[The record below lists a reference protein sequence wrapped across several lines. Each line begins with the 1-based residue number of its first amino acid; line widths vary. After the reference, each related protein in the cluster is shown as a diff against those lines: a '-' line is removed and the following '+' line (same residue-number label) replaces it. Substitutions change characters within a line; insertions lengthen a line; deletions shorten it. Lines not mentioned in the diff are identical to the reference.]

1 MNLNPASQ
9 LILYGHHFEFCNFI
23 DLYKDRKLPN
33 KILLS
38 GEKGIGKST
47 LAYHLINCILSTDEE
62 HSYDKKNFTINP
74 ENKSFKLILNKSNP
88 NFISIDIEDD
98 KKSIDINQIRNLI
111 LSLNK
116 SSFNTKPRL
125 VLIDNIEL
133 LNINSVNALLKIVEE
148 PKRIFILY

>member
-47 LAYHLINCILSTDEE
+47 LAYHLINLSILS
-62 HSYDKKNFTINP
+62 KI
-74 ENKSFKLILNKSNP
+74 SFSLL
-88 NFISIDIEDD
+88 FIS
-98 KKSIDINQIRNLI
+98 K
-111 LSLNK
+111 
-116 SSFNTKPRL
+116 F
-125 VLIDNIEL
+125 EL
-133 LNINSVNALLKIVEE
+133 TN
-148 PKRIFILY
+148 

>member
-47 LAYHLINCILSTDEE
+47 LAYHLINCILSSDEE

-74 ENKSFKLILNKSNP
+74 ENKSLINV
-88 NFISIDIEDD
+88 F
-98 KKSIDINQIRNLI
+98 R
-111 LSLNK
+111 
-116 SSFNTKPRL
+116 FN
-125 VLIDNIEL
+125 
-133 LNINSVNALLKIVEE
+133 LLKFSVVYSVLCIV
-148 PKRIFILY
+148 YSV

>member
-47 LAYHLINCILSTDEE
+47 LL
-62 HSYDKKNFTINP
+62 TI
-74 ENKSFKLILNKSNP
+74 
-88 NFISIDIEDD
+88 
-98 KKSIDINQIRNLI
+98 
-111 LSLNK
+111 
-116 SSFNTKPRL
+116 
-125 VLIDNIEL
+125 
-133 LNINSVNALLKIVEE
+133 
-148 PKRIFILY
+148 

>member
-74 ENKSFKLILNKSNP
+74 ENKSFKLS
-88 NFISIDIEDD
+88 
-98 KKSIDINQIRNLI
+98 LI
-111 LSLNK
+111 LT
-116 SSFNTKPRL
+116 SFQLTLKMIKK
-125 VLIDNIEL
+125 VSILIKLEI
-133 LNINSVNALLKIVEE
+133 
-148 PKRIFILY
+148 